1 MTDVALKD
9 RRGEGAALALVMLLG
24 SLGASIANI
33 ALPTLSAG
41 FEVPFYQV
49 QWVVIAYLAA
59 LTLCAVIA
67 GRLGDRHGRKR
78 MLLSG
83 LAIFCAGSFACGIA
97 SSLPLLVAARVVQG
111 IGAAFTVTL
120 SMALVSQSNGG
131 ASVGRAL
138 GLLGAMSALGT
149 ALGPS
154 LGGLLLSTTGW
165 RGIFIC
171 LVPLG
176 MAAIVLVIRN
186 VPDDGGQS
194 RIKRGS
200 GDWSVT
206 SGMLRGM
213 ACNFLVAGVM
223 MTTLVVGPFYLSVGL
238 GLDSLATGL
247 AMTVG
252 PALSI
257 AAGVPL
263 GHGVDRWGTRWSVLA
278 GLGVMGIG
286 SIGLA
291 VLPQVLGLF
300 GYLAAIAVLTPGYQ
314 LVQAGNAAATME
326 AAGESRR
333 GTAAGLLGLSRNLGL
348 ILGASVM
355 GAVFALGAGT
365 AELAA
370 LTPVMVGD
378 GLQMVFAVASIMIAV
393 AFWLSW
399 KNPEPFRAQGVTG

>member
-1 MTDVALKD
+1 MALKD
-9 RRGEGAALALVMLLG
+9 RRGAGAALALVMLLG
-24 SLGASIANI
+24 SLGTSIANI

-49 QWVVIAYLAA
+49 QWVLIAYLAA

-67 GRLGDRHGRKR
+67 GRLGDQHGKKR
-78 MLLSG
+78 MVISG
-83 LAIFCAGSFACGIA
+83 LAIFCAGSLACGIA
-97 SSLPLLVAARVVQG
+97 SSLPLLVAARVLQG
-111 IGAAFTVTL
+111 IGAAFMVTL
-120 SMALVSQSNGG
+120 SMALVRQSNSG
-131 ASVGRAL
+131 ASVGRGL

-165 RGIFIC
+165 RGIFLC

-176 MAAIVLVIRN
+176 IVACWLVIRIL
-186 VPDDGGQS
+186 PDDAGQS
-194 RIKRGS
+194 RVKRG
-200 GDWSVT
+200 GGWSVT

-223 MTTLVVGPFYLSVGL
+223 MTTLVVGPFYLSIGL

-257 AAGVPL
+257 VTGLPL
-263 GHGVDRWGTRWSVLA
+263 GHGVDRWGTRRAVLA
-278 GLGVMGIG
+278 GLGAMGIG

-291 VLPQVLGLF
+291 VLPQALGLF

-326 AAGESRR
+326 AAGDNRR
-333 GTAAGLLGLSRNLGL
+333 GTAAGLLALSRNLGL

-355 GAVFALGAGT
+355 GAVFALGGGT

-370 LTPVMVGD
+370 LTPAAVGD
-378 GLQMVFAVASIMIAV
+378 GLQLAFAVSASMIAV

-399 KNPEPFRAQGVTG
+399 NKSEPVQTHGATG

>member
-9 RRGEGAALALVMLLG
+9 RAGAGAVLALVMLLG
-24 SLGASIANI
+24 SLGTSIANI
-33 ALPTLSAG
+33 ALPTLAAD
-41 FEVPFYQV
+41 FEVPFYQA
-49 QWVVIAYLAA
+49 QWVVISYLAA
-59 LTLCAVIA
+59 LTLCAVTS
-67 GRLGDRHGRKR
+67 GRLGDQYGKKR

-83 LAIFCAGSFACGIA
+83 LVIFCAGSFACGIS
-97 SSLPLLVAARVVQG
+97 SSLQLLVAARALQG

-120 SMALVSQSNGG
+120 SMALVRQSNSG

-165 RGIFIC
+165 PGIFLC

-176 MAAIVLVIRN
+176 IAAFVLVIRIL
-186 VPDDGGQS
+186 PDDSGRNRGKPGS
-194 RIKRGS
+194 RG
-200 GDWSVT
+200 WSVT
-206 SGMLRGM
+206 TGMLQGM

-238 GLDSLATGL
+238 GLDSLAMGL

-257 AAGVPL
+257 VAGVPL
-263 GHGVDRWGTRWSVLA
+263 GHGVDRWGTRRAVLA
-278 GLGVMGIG
+278 GLGAMGIG

-291 VLPQVLGLF
+291 VLPQTLGLL

-314 LVQAGNAAATME
+314 LFQAGNAAATME

-370 LTPVMVGD
+370 LTPAAVGG
-378 GLQMVFAVASIMIAV
+378 GLQLVFALASIMVAV

-399 KNPEPFRAQGVTG
+399 KSPSHSGLRV